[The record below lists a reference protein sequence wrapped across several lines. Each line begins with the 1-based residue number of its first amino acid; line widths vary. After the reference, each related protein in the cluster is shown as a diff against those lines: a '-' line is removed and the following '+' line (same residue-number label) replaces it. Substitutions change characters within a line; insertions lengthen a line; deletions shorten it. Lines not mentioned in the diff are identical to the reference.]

1 MPMPITTVGMLRK
14 LRGTDYDRAI
24 ELDPKYAYS
33 YNNRGNAKKAKGDF
47 DGAIADFTRAIEL
60 APQDARF
67 YYSRAGGK
75 FSRGDFD
82 GAIADLDR
90 VIELNG
96 KEPVPYTVRGDLYA
110 KKNQYSAAI
119 KDVQKAIKLDPKNGN
134 NYLSLA
140 RYQLFN
146 RKPREAIAA
155 SLEALKLSPDKAVI
169 IKTKLAHG
177 YLFDNQFNK
186 AKAIYLE
193 NKNAKLRGSE
203 QTFSQVVLDDF
214 KQFQDAGITHP
225 DMEKIKALLTSQTE
239 AR

>member
-14 LRGTDYDRAI
+14 LRGTMTGRSPTMIVPSNSIRNTLTRTTIVATLRKRRAI
-24 ELDPKYAYS
+24 L
-33 YNNRGNAKKAKGDF
+33 
-47 DGAIADFTRAIEL
+47 T
-60 APQDARF
+60 APSLISPARSSSLRKTHAF
-67 YYSRAGGK
+67 ITPARGGK

-146 RKPREAIAA
+146 RKPR
-155 SLEALKLSPDKAVI
+155 
-169 IKTKLAHG
+169 
-177 YLFDNQFNK
+177 
-186 AKAIYLE
+186 
-193 NKNAKLRGSE
+193 
-203 QTFSQVVLDDF
+203 
-214 KQFQDAGITHP
+214 
-225 DMEKIKALLTSQTE
+225 
-239 AR
+239 